1 MGSVNILFNKYW
13 IEIILS
19 VVLVLSIFTKNR
31 AMVIGTAVMLV
42 LKFFKA
48 DKPIEYIAKNG
59 ISWGII
65 LITMGFL
72 APIVLERYTLNDM
85 KTIFLK
91 LDGIVGF
98 FAGISVALLG
108 AKGIEIGPINT
119 NLTLG
124 VIVGTFVA
132 VAFFKGTPV
141 GPLIGSGI
149 GYVFIFLLTK
159 IGLV

>member
-1 MGSVNILFNKYW
+1 MFNQYW
-13 IEIILS
+13 IEIFLA
-19 VVLVLSIFTKNR
+19 VVLLLSIVTKNR
-31 AMVIGTAVMLV
+31 AMAIATAIILV
-42 LKFFKA
+42 LKLLKA
-48 DKPIEYIAKNG
+48 DRPIDYIAKNG
-59 ISWGII
+59 INWGII

-72 APIVLERYTLNDM
+72 APLVMGRYSMDEI
-85 KTIFLK
+85 KSVFFK
-91 LDGIVGF
+91 ADGVVGF

-149 GYVFIFLLTK
+149 GYVFLILLTK
-159 IGLV
+159 IGII

>member
-1 MGSVNILFNKYW
+1 MYQYW
-13 IEIILS
+13 IEILLS
-19 VVLVLSIFTKNR
+19 IVLVLSVVTKNR
-31 AMVIGTAVMLV
+31 AMAIATTVILL
-42 LKFFKA
+42 LKLIRA
-48 DKPIEYIAKNG
+48 DRPLEYIAKNG
-59 ISWGII
+59 ISWGVI

-72 APIVLERYTLNDM
+72 APIVLGRYTLEDM
-85 KTIFLK
+85 KTVFFRV
-91 LDGIVGF
+91 DGIVGF

-108 AKGIEIGPINT
+108 AKGIEIGPVNT

-149 GYVFIFLLTK
+149 GFLFLTILSK
-159 IGLV
+159 LGVV

>member
-1 MGSVNILFNKYW
+1 MVEQYWTQILLS
-13 IEIILS
+13 IVLLLS
-19 VVLVLSIFTKNR
+19 VATKNR
-31 AMVIGTAVMLV
+31 PMAISAAVILLLKLV
-42 LKFFKA
+42 RA
-48 DKPIEYIAKNG
+48 DRPLEYLAKNG
-59 ISWGII
+59 ISWGVI
-65 LITMGFL
+65 LITLGFL
-72 APIVLERYTLNDM
+72 APIVLGRYSLGDI

-91 LDGIVGF
+91 FDGIVGF

-124 VIVGTFVA
+124 VIIGTFVG

-149 GYVFIFLLTK
+149 GFVVIAVLSK
-159 IGLV
+159 IGIV